1 MRGLEVGEWVV
12 IGVVILAVAWVIG
25 IRLVYALRWMLQERG
40 RHDVMSLLVQAADEM
55 ATHPAGREAEEVAYL
70 LEALADR
77 VDKDT
82 YRQVLE
88 AVQGDVAAR
97 LRVARV

>member
-1 MRGLEVGEWVV
+1 MHSFDVGQWVV
-12 IGVVILAVAWVIG
+12 IGVVILALTWVIG
-25 IRLVYALRWMLQERG
+25 IRLVYGLRCMLQDRRRG
-40 RHDVMSLLVQAADEM
+40 DVMSLLVEAAEEI

-70 LEALADR
+70 LEALAIR

-97 LRVARV
+97 LRVARA

>member
-1 MRGLEVGEWVV
+1 MRGLDVGEWAV
-12 IGVVILAVAWVIG
+12 IAVVILGLAWLLG
-25 IRLVYALRWMLQERG
+25 FRLVYGLRCMLQDRRRE
-40 RHDVMSLLVQAADEM
+40 DVMSLLMQAAEEM

-70 LEALADR
+70 LEALATR
-77 VDKDT
+77 LDKET

-97 LRVARV
+97 LRVARA